1 MYSNITF
8 HQGFLHLDKLECH
21 ALYKTLSYFVVTY
34 FTKKVLK
41 ADKSLQRPFDMFVF
55 AIFGIVVSII
65 NTITSMTVLLNIK
78 INFSREFM
86 INAVLWVA
94 GDLIGQIILMP
105 FIILIL
111 YPYVYQLKVKKIL
124 NKPLIVIKQVIFDVK
139 KFFVRKVN
147 HKSILSVMTHSV
159 FLIILSGFAISYWNY
174 SYR

>member
-1 MYSNITF
+1 
-8 HQGFLHLDKLECH
+8 
-21 ALYKTLSYFVVTY
+21 
-34 FTKKVLK
+34 
-41 ADKSLQRPFDMFVF
+41 
-55 AIFGIVVSII
+55 
-65 NTITSMTVLLNIK
+65 MTVLLNIK